1 MKKTYIT
8 PIVLTVELSNR
19 DALLTSISAT
29 NETTGLGGTSYGGSS
44 TSSGVTSGDVKESK
58 SIWDEEW

>member
-8 PIVLTVELSNR
+8 PTVLTVELGSR

-29 NETTGLGGTSYGGSS
+29 NETTGLGGTSYGGGS
-44 TSSGVTSGDVKESK
+44 TSGGVTSGDAKESK
-58 SIWDEEW
+58 NIWDEEW